1 MRDGRDNAPG
11 AGPLRRLWIGI
22 TLALAAQLAAA
33 SSAGDQDPSW
43 WLERMPVAARTLNYD
58 GVFVYRHAGG
68 METIRVI
75 HRVVDGNEQERLTS
89 LDGDRREV
97 LRGPDRVTCIWSGNK
112 SVLVDESRRRG
123 LLGSALFQA
132 DDRLRQQYRLEMGG
146 QARIAGRA
154 ARELRVAP
162 VDEFRYGYRL
172 WLDVGSALL
181 LKAQLLDE
189 KAAVLEELLFTRIEL
204 PEEIPDNVLEPE
216 VASEGFDRHTTAG
229 PAAPA
234 PAPKTAPP
242 HWAVGWVPPGFHETG
257 YSREP
262 LAGGQTPVDHLVFSD
277 GLAAFSVY
285 VERVTGDRK
294 PFEGLSQ
301 MGALTAYGKR
311 LGEFQLTVVGDVP
324 RVTVDRVGRSVQ
336 RR

>member
-1 MRDGRDNAPG
+1 MRDGRDKVPG
-11 AGPLRRLWIGI
+11 AGPLRRLWMGI
-22 TLALAAQLAAA
+22 TLAVAAQAATA
-33 SSAGDQDPSW
+33 GPAGDQDPSR
-43 WLERMPVAARTLNYD
+43 WLERMPVATRTLNYE
-58 GVFVYRHAGG
+58 GVFVYRHSGG

-75 HRVVDGNEQERLTS
+75 HRVVDGKEQERLTS

-97 LRGPDRVTCIWSGNK
+97 LRDPERVTCIWSDNK

-132 DDRLRQQYRLEMGG
+132 DDRLRQHYRLEMGG
-146 QARIAGRA
+146 HARIAGRA
-154 ARELRVAP
+154 AQEVRVAP

-172 WLDVGSALL
+172 WLDVGSGLL

-216 VASEGFDRHTTAG
+216 VASEGFDRHTNAG
-229 PAAPA
+229 PPV
-234 PAPKTAPP
+234 PAPKAAPP
-242 HWAVGWVPPGFHETG
+242 QWAVSWVPAGFHQTG

-262 LAGGQTPVDHLVFSD
+262 LVDGQAPVDHLVFSD

-285 VERVTGDRK
+285 LERITGERS

-301 MGALTAYGKR
+301 MGALAAYGKR
-311 LGEFQLTVVGDVP
+311 IGEFQVTVVGDVP